1 MIQQFQII
9 LWEVE
14 PFSKTSRMTV
24 PKKKRIPI
32 ANRYFKITPES
43 QIAINSAPLTQPS
56 HKFKLQQSFWKSNSS
71 NAFFYWIK
79 PPFPL
84 NQIWVWRSQYWIL
97 ILQSLCSLAA
107 TRGIAIEECILGKC
121 IYRQVM
127 MYNQQ
132 GVHIPTFTASCNT
145 HSFWHFSVSKWPL

>member
-56 HKFKLQQSFWKSNSS
+56 HKFKLQKSFWKSNSS
-71 NAFFYWIK
+71 NAFFL
-79 PPFPL
+79 L
-84 NQIWVWRSQYWIL
+84 NQTPLS
-97 ILQSLCSLAA
+97 
-107 TRGIAIEECILGKC
+107 IEPNLSVKKLVLNFDITKPLFSGCHQGHCHECILGKC

-132 GVHIPTFTASCNT
+132 GVPIPTFTASCNT
-145 HSFWHFSVSKWPL
+145 HSFWHFSGSKWPL